1 MGSTALKQMKR
12 DLNPSLDCHALI
24 AGGGPVGLMLSLGLA
39 QVGFQ
44 VALVERAA
52 RMEEKSTSFDGRVL
66 ALSQGSREA
75 LEQLQ
80 VWSDLES
87 LVTPI
92 THVHVSQKGYLGVTR
107 IHAEELRVPA
117 LGYSVTAQ
125 DLGEVLWKKVKQAER
140 IRVIRPA
147 QLEDFEQL
155 DDHVEA
161 TLLTD
166 EGALTLKS
174 QLIVGADGTESQVR
188 KVLRLPIKEKAYQ
201 AFGLI
206 AKIETEQAPNGWA
219 FERFTQEGPVALLP
233 MGGNASKAVLVCPD
247 SHIDHYKIMSDAEFM
262 NAFAEKMGERLGRFT
277 SVSERVAY
285 PLKET
290 YVPEMTKG
298 RAILLGNAS
307 HTQHPVAA
315 QGLNLGIRDVE
326 MFVEAMHS
334 ESDLGCQSALESY
347 AEIRQPDHEKVM
359 GMTDG
364 LIQIFQADSPLLGH
378 LRGLGLMVMEAVPPL
393 KRRFAQFAMRGAS
406 S

>member
-1 MGSTALKQMKR
+1 MGSTAFKQMER

-39 QVGFQ
+39 QAGFQ

-75 LEQLQ
+75 LEQLE
-80 VWSDLES
+80 VWSDLEPWA
-87 LVTPI
+87 TPI

-107 IHAEELRVPA
+107 IHAEELKVPA

-125 DLGEVLWKKVKQAER
+125 DLGEVLWEKVEQTES

-147 QLEDFEQL
+147 QLEHFEQL
-155 DDHVEA
+155 DDHIEA
-161 TLLTD
+161 TLST
-166 EGALTLKS
+166 EAGTLTLKS

-188 KVLRLPIKEKAYQ
+188 KVLGLPIEEKAYQ

-206 AKIETEQAPNGWA
+206 AKIESEQAPDGWA
-219 FERFTQEGPVALLP
+219 FERFTQKGPVALLP

-247 SHIDHYKIMSDAEFM
+247 SEIEHYKSMNDAEFI

-290 YVPEMTKG
+290 YVPQMTKG

-326 MFVEAMHS
+326 AFVKAMHA
-334 ESDLGCQSALESY
+334 ESDLGHQSALESY
-347 AEIRQPDHEKVM
+347 AERRRPDHEKVM

-364 LIQIFQADSPLLGH
+364 LIQIFQADSSLLGH
-378 LRGLGLMVMEAVPPL
+378 LRGLGLMAMEAVPPL
-393 KRRFAQFAMRGAS
+393 KRRFAQFAMRGVS